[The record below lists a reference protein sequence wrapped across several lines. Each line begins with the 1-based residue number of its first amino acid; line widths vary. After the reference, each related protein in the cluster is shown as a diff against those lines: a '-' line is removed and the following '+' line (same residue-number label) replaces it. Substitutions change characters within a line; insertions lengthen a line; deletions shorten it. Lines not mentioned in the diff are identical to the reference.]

1 MRFREIDFCQLCL
14 KLKRIYL
21 DHNRFEYIQHFLFYD
36 LAELEEINL
45 SNNIL
50 SFVHP
55 HAFTE
60 CENLRQLDLSS
71 NHLKEF
77 QSKWVKP
84 LLDTSLIELHL
95 DDNEW
100 QCDCEME
107 DKLGFF
113 ADDQLKAEWFKR
125 LCLVDAVYE
134 IRACV

>member
-1 MRFREIDFCQLCL
+1 M
-14 KLKRIYL
+14 

-125 LCLVDAVYE
+125 LCLIDTVYE
-134 IRACV
+134 MRTCV